1 MFIRES
7 GGEDSVHK
15 IQRTRVS
22 EAPFSYCHD
31 PCNRSRW
38 PGQCHAAS
46 WDCSE
51 SEPNNGW
58 CGMECNGCESGG
70 CNLQVM
76 AVGMKLPT
84 RGCSVSIVTSTKY
97 ADNNITGYGTN
108 VCAVGEKNGL
118 TSITLKTEKRGWLF
132 YSSIEEGIHSA
143 SQSPLGLLL
152 PSGSPSESPLSPP
165 KSPPRTPLLIH
176 KDLLELPKRPKTPDV
191 GTWETWEPNH
201 KPLPTGRDPQ
211 PRDSL
216 ATRPA
221 SQMLGKLFNLGA
233 GSGAGALPSAQT
245 PSHKP
250 FSLESVQEDILTRN
264 LLFPDPHDLYEHR
277 LNQFYPLSSG
287 LSPLTSSS
295 SAFDYNGDIE
305 LDVRDVRI
313 IIMQDALSSVAASL
327 LYDSQPPPPV
337 SPAYVDRPSATAGSY
352 SVQEPRRTPVSP
364 RKPSITSIQR
374 PIVIQPGS
382 PKARQGA
389 FDRRPSVHSRNQ
401 GYAETES
408 QRAWREYREEL
419 ATFSSCIFGNSEL
432 MAYKGTSTKVH
443 VVPSETRPHDHASMF
458 ADGRSSMGRSSMRA
472 SRLSQSFSSE
482 NPPSLTSPPTP
493 GVASRMHDRK
503 KVLITRLFPVNL
515 PLDEDITP
523 PGGHFS
529 EETTGY
535 PFPKPTDDSKVK
547 KKLKQ
552 KRTPM
557 YAVALVISLPPSPSH
572 HAPANSTRSAFRG
585 SSSYTEQD
593 SFPSSFSSAR
603 RSGWTLV
610 GPGTG
615 GYGLD
620 SFETS
625 FSSDMEDQIDSITQ
639 HWDII
644 MRTLSHLQT
653 TVASTLFTMLRQA
666 DITSPDPLPSIPQMV
681 RASSMSSRRSD
692 DGAPVKPPKTNA
704 KYITLLPNC
713 LLDNRYIKNEVD
725 GAKTRIVAGIR
736 ASRVTTG
743 QNRWPIWREEARR
756 VAKWAGGRDQG
767 FFIYNLLTGF
777 LATHTDWLQALSPQD
792 YRRRHF
798 LQKQARAEEDS
809 LVPARTVIV
818 SDNKIAARRLVF
830 LLAAFLPAAQQM
842 PGIRAHRPST
852 STSMGTLSQS
862 PPSFVVPILK
872 EESLRRK
879 INRRTGSRVPSHSRN
894 LSLQS
899 GTRGTGI
906 PPSLNHLSM
915 ESRHERRASDATSI
929 RTAHL
934 PIRGGDATSR
944 KSSAATTAT
953 ITPET
958 SVPHFAT
965 ARRLDL
971 FSQGRPGS
979 GSSAAADDLKRLT
992 RDDSAERRQSSRWS
1006 VISGLWGTRRRESI
1020 NKIPVLNDE
1029 HNRVKS
1035 RRTSAAMPST
1045 TTDPGFTQ
1053 VSVQGYQKGPRD
1065 STPPPRTSA
1074 DTLGLSDSTG
1084 ATPKLERTPDP
1095 SGAFESPVKTS
1106 INDDGVIDVDIPLPD
1121 FLTTFE
1127 SAVSSP
1133 SSSGYLSA
1141 PGFGSGLESFENSAR
1156 FSADG
1161 DVTVNVAGFL
1171 QHYHPDFVLQAL
1183 PPQDD
1188 LMKQLKASMRAE
1200 PTPQLPPNAPPAG
1213 VDSERWVD
1221 VSSAIVADATTFTI
1235 TRITY
1240 RRLVR
1245 PRSPTDRT
1253 FAPTPSPN
1261 AVRSSTPAAHPY
1273 EMQVKDEFIEELI
1286 VSLDE
1291 TLVEAVE
1298 KVISTGGADMVSKNS
1313 SSCSSRS
1320 TSKRRERS
1328 NSTSTQGDIRS
1339 SSNQGIGGLAPDP
1352 PPRSKCKT
1360 VLLGALEDIIQDILH
1375 EKRRRE
1381 QEESGPERSSPS
1393 LRERGSILREAV
1405 RGWLESVDNEEC

>member
-1 MFIRES
+1 
-7 GGEDSVHK
+7 
-15 IQRTRVS
+15 
-22 EAPFSYCHD
+22 
-31 PCNRSRW
+31 
-38 PGQCHAAS
+38 
-46 WDCSE
+46 
-51 SEPNNGW
+51 
-58 CGMECNGCESGG
+58 
-70 CNLQVM
+70 
-76 AVGMKLPT
+76 
-84 RGCSVSIVTSTKY
+84 
-97 ADNNITGYGTN
+97 
-108 VCAVGEKNGL
+108 
-118 TSITLKTEKRGWLF
+118 
-132 YSSIEEGIHSA
+132 
-143 SQSPLGLLL
+143 
-152 PSGSPSESPLSPP
+152 
-165 KSPPRTPLLIH
+165 
-176 KDLLELPKRPKTPDV
+176 
-191 GTWETWEPNH
+191 
-201 KPLPTGRDPQ
+201 
-211 PRDSL
+211 
-216 ATRPA
+216 
-221 SQMLGKLFNLGA
+221 MLGKLFNLGA

-250 FSLESVQEDILTRN
+250 FSLESVQEDIHTRN

-287 LSPLTSSS
+287 LSPLTSPSTN
-295 SAFDYNGDIE
+295 AFDYNGDIE

-327 LYDSQPPPPV
+327 LYDSQPAPPV

-401 GYAETES
+401 GYTETDS

-443 VVPSETRPHDHASMF
+443 VVPSEMRPIDHASMF
-458 ADGRSSMGRSSMRA
+458 SDGRSSMGRSSMRA

-482 NPPSLTSPPTP
+482 NPPPLTSPPTA
-493 GVASRMHDRK
+493 GVASRTHDRK

-515 PLDEDITP
+515 PLDEDLTP
-523 PGGHFS
+523 PDGNFT
-529 EETTGY
+529 EENTGY
-535 PFPKPTDDSKVK
+535 PFPKPADDLKVK

-557 YAVALVISLPPSPSH
+557 YAVALVISLPPTPSH
-572 HAPANSTRSAFRG
+572 HAPANSGRSAFKT
-585 SSSYTEQD
+585 SSSYQEQD
-593 SFPSSFSSAR
+593 SFPSSFNSAR
-603 RSGWTLV
+603 RAGWTMI
-610 GPGTG
+610 GGGGTG
-615 GYGLD
+615 GYGQD

-666 DITSPDPLPSIPQMV
+666 DMTSPDPLPAIHQMA
-681 RASSMSSRRSD
+681 RASSVSGRRGD
-692 DGAPVKPPKTNA
+692 DATPMKPPKTNA
-704 KYITLLPNC
+704 KYVTLLPNC
-713 LLDNRYIKNEVD
+713 LLDNRYIKDEID
-725 GAKTRIVAGIR
+725 AAKTRIVAGIR

-756 VAKWAGGRDQG
+756 MAKWAGGREQG
-767 FFIYNLLTGF
+767 FFIYTLLTGF
-777 LATHTDWLQALSPQD
+777 LSTHTDWLQALSPYD
-792 YRRRHF
+792 YRGRYF
-798 LQKQARAEEDS
+798 SQKQSRAEEDA
-809 LVPARTVIV
+809 LVPARTIIV
-818 SDNKIAARRLVF
+818 SDNKITARRLVF
-830 LLAAFLPAAQQM
+830 LLAAFLPATQQI
-842 PGIRAHRPST
+842 PGARAHRPST
-852 STSMGTLSQS
+852 STSMGALSQS

-879 INRRTGSRVPSHSRN
+879 INRRPGSRVPSHSRN
-894 LSLQS
+894 LSVQS

-934 PIRGGDATSR
+934 PIRGGDATR
-944 KSSAATTAT
+944 KISAATTAT

-958 SVPHFAT
+958 SVPHFST
-965 ARRLDL
+965 AQRPDL

-979 GSSAAADDLKRLT
+979 GSSVAADDLKRLT
-992 RDDSAERRQSSRWS
+992 RDESAERRQSSRWS
-1006 VISGLWGTRRRESI
+1006 VISGFWGTQRRKSVT
-1020 NKIPVLNDE
+1020 KIPELNDE
-1029 HNRVKS
+1029 RNSGYTSVVKS
-1035 RRTSAAMPST
+1035 RRASAARPSAT
-1045 TTDPGFTQ
+1045 LDRGLAKGSESGSDKPEN
-1053 VSVQGYQKGPRD
+1053 SQGSSTGPRD
-1065 STPPPRTSA
+1065 STTPPRTSG

-1084 ATPKLERTPDP
+1084 ATPKLERIPDP

-1141 PGFGSGLESFENSAR
+1141 PGFGSGLESFEQSR
-1156 FSADG
+1156 FSLDG
-1161 DVTVNVAGFL
+1161 DATVNAAGFL
-1171 QHYHPDFVLQAL
+1171 QHYHPDFVLQAV

-1188 LMKQLKASMRAE
+1188 LIKQIKASMRAE
-1200 PTPQLPPNAPPAG
+1200 PTPQPSPPSAHPGGA
-1213 VDSERWVD
+1213 DAAERWVD
-1221 VSSAIVADATTFTI
+1221 VSSAIVADATTFTV

-1245 PRSPTDRT
+1245 PRSSADRT
-1253 FAPTPSPN
+1253 FTPTPSPN
-1261 AVRSSTPAAHPY
+1261 AARTTTPTAHPY
-1273 EMQVKDEFIEELI
+1273 EMQVRDEFIEELV

-1291 TLVEAVE
+1291 TLLEAID
-1298 KVISTGGADMVSKNS
+1298 KVIAAGGADMVSKNS
-1313 SSCSSRS
+1313 STCSSRS
-1320 TSKRRERS
+1320 TSKRRDRS
-1328 NSTSTQGDIRS
+1328 NSTSTQGDVRS
-1339 SSNQGIGGLAPDP
+1339 SINQGLVGLVPDP

-1360 VLLGALEDIIQDILH
+1360 VLLGALEDIIQDVIH
-1375 EKRRRE
+1375 DRRRE
-1381 QEESGPERSSPS
+1381 QEVGIERSSPP
-1393 LRERGSILREAV
+1393 LKAKESILREAV
-1405 RGWLESVDNEEC
+1405 RGWLRSVDSGDC